1 MQTFKLPTGLTV
13 TTRRVPGT
21 ATIEFTTARRDGEV
35 ISTVHH
41 SFADA
46 VPLIKSLTCRGYAR

>member
-13 TTRRVPGT
+13 TTRRVPRT
-21 ATIEFTTARRDGEV
+21 ATIEFTTTNRAGDV

-41 SFADA
+41 SFAES
-46 VPLIKSLTCRGYAR
+46 VPIIKSLACRNR